1 MSASYSE
8 ERHEAPYQAS
18 LTPEDRRRLLK
29 AEQLEESKRQ
39 WIEQAKATVN
49 RH

>member
-8 ERHEAPYQAS
+8 ERHEAPYQAN

-39 WIEQAKATVN
+39 WIEQAKAAVN
-49 RH
+49 RL